1 MKKTLTALLLA
12 LTLAL
17 PGVSF
22 AAEEEDTVPRI
33 DFLSELM
40 EAAGITGRLYENSF
54 DDVTHSDPYS
64 DIVGGAVEAKV
75 IDAGGDFRPNDPIT
89 VGEALSMA
97 DRALDY
103 MLLSPGTGK
112 YRMDVSLS
120 ADEFLDDLMVPGEAR
135 ELADAIVFDYYA
147 QDFETGD
154 IKLNKMLNDMKLSFF
169 IKDMEY
175 IGDEELNG
183 TLSFLKEEFFSDKD
197 MKYVEMAENYFDR
210 GLEKLRRRN
219 SEDEVNRGREEI
231 ELAYGALNYRR
242 DSIMPGVPLYD
253 DNGGLVQ
260 AHGGGMLWDEKTQ
273 KYYWYGEARE
283 TSHIPEHLQKYA
295 DWGWRIGVAC
305 YSSSDLYNWTYE
317 GLALELLLNDDR
329 SLEFPQSDIAIG
341 AVIERPKV
349 LYNEKT
355 GKYVMWMHIDS
366 GDYGYARAGVAVSDS
381 PVGPFEYVNSFRPNG
396 KMSRDMTVFAD
407 EDGSAYLYSSSDWNV
422 TMYCTKLTDD
432 WLGVTEEQTKMFEN
446 MSREAPA
453 VFRYKD
459 KYYIITS
466 GCTGWDPNEASYA
479 VADGPMGPWTV
490 MGNPCVGE
498 GAELTFGGQSC
509 WVQPVDPEKGEFIF
523 MADIWR
529 PSHHSES
536 GFIWL
541 PIQILED
548 GAIRIKWRSEWRLE
562 DLGDGVKYSSAYY
575 INDPAQLPENLE
587 VIKDG
592 ESRPGEILWPTDEL
606 SVGRTSVDAT
616 AKYKVKIDDA
626 VITSFDH
633 IAADVYYIPKN
644 TVYFAD
650 CGANNDDAYLIAEK
664 LALNLG
670 NSVPDQEYGPDPVTG
685 RSWGYS
691 SKGYCGGR
699 DDTDMF
705 RSVRYSDTPAGYTG
719 SDAGLTYSFEVE
731 PNEVYSV
738 YVGVCDPW
746 NNGGRSMDISI
757 NGQTVETGL
766 SAPDT
771 EAVIARSGFTSPGG
785 TLTVTARRAEGVTD
799 DSHDPLLSWI
809 IVEKGMPTFETRQI
823 LPEKAAVTVAEPEEA
838 AEKAPVYRSISA
850 AGTGRALN
858 YTDRGV
864 MSMERYN
871 GGTGQQWSFTPYF
884 DGSYVIAARTKV
896 WLNDG
901 NTETRCIDVL
911 NSSAEPGTALITYRV
926 YGTANQRWIPEKQAD
941 GTYMLKSA
949 SSGLYLT
956 ETDGGF
962 SQEIAG
968 HTGNQ
973 RWEIQAE

>member
-1 MKKTLTALLLA
+1 MKRTLTALILA

-17 PGVSF
+17 PNAVF

-33 DFLSELM
+33 EFLSELM
-40 EAAGITGRLYENSF
+40 KTAGIDGRLYEDSF
-54 DDVTHSDPYS
+54 DDVSHNDPYS

-75 IDAGGDFRPNDPIT
+75 IDAGGDFRPNDPINF
-89 VGEALSMA
+89 GEAWAMA
-97 DRALDY
+97 DRALNY
-103 MLLSPGTGK
+103 MLLSPGEDR
-112 YRMDVSLS
+112 YHMDIDNVIITTPDRLI
-120 ADEFLDDLMVPGEAR
+120 ARWELEHIFRILDSG
-135 ELADAIVFDYYA
+135 YYWNA
-147 QDFETGD
+147 FETGD
-154 IKLNKMLNDMKLSFF
+154 EKLDEMLNYLKTPFFFKKLNYNFN
-169 IKDMEY
+169 
-175 IGDEELNG
+175 EELTNAINYVKR
-183 TLSFLKEEFFSDKD
+183 TIFSDKD
-197 MKYVEMAENYFDR
+197 MSYVEMAENYLDS
-210 GLEKLRRRN
+210 GLKKLRQRN
-219 SEDEVNRGREEI
+219 SKDEVNRGREEI
-231 ELAYGALNYRR
+231 GLAYGAFEYHR

-422 TMYCTKLTDD
+422 TMYCTRLTDD

-498 GAELTFGGQSC
+498 GADLTFGGQSC
-509 WVQPVDPEKGEFIF
+509 WVQPIDPEKGEFIF

-541 PIQILED
+541 PIQIFND
-548 GAIRIKWRSEWRLE
+548 GAIRIEWRDEWKLE
-562 DLGDGVKYSSAYY
+562 ELGDGMKYSSAYY
-575 INDPAQLPENLE
+575 INAPSQLPAVVKLIING
-587 VIKDG
+587 G
-592 ESRPGEILWPTDEL
+592 EYYTGITWDYSEL
-606 SVGRTSVDAT
+606 TVGRGSVSAKSHIDTSTEDVDDT
-616 AKYKVKIDDA
+616 
-626 VITSFDH
+626 
-633 IAADVYYIPKN
+633 IAADVYYIPEN

-650 CGANNDDAYLIAEK
+650 CGANNDSAYLIAEK

-719 SDAGLTYSFEVE
+719 PDAGLTYSFEVE

-738 YVGVCDPW
+738 YVGICDPW

-757 NGQTVETGL
+757 NGQTVKTGL
-766 SAPDT
+766 AAPDT
-771 EAVIARSGFTSPGG
+771 EAVIARSGFTAPGG
-785 TLTVTARRAEGVTD
+785 TLTVTARRAEGAVD
-799 DSHDPLLSWI
+799 DSQDPLLSWI
-809 IVEKGMPTFETRQI
+809 VVEKGMPAFETRQI
-823 LPEKAAVTVAEPEEA
+823 LPEKTNVTVAEPEEA
-838 AEKAPVYRSISA
+838 AEKAPVYHSISA
-850 AGTGRALN
+850 AGTDRALN
-858 YTDRGV
+858 YTAKGV
-864 MSMERYN
+864 MSLELYN
-871 GGTGQQWSFTPYF
+871 GGAEQQWTFTPYV
-884 DGSYVIAARTKV
+884 DGSYVIAARTEAR
-896 WLNDG
+896 LSDG
-901 NTETRCIDVL
+901 KTETRCIDVL
-911 NSSAEPGTALITYRV
+911 NSSTEPGTDLITYRI
-926 YGTANQRWIPEKQAD
+926 YGTANQRWIPEKRAD

-956 ETDGGF
+956 EINGKF

-968 HTGNQ
+968 HVGNQ
-973 RWEIQAE
+973 LWEIQAE